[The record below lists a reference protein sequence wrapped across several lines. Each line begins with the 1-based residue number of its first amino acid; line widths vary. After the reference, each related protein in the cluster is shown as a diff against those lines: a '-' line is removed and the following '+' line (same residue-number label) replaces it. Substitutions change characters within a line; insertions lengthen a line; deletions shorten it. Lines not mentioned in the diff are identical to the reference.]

1 MNRDQ
6 VGVNRNSFSV
16 AQHERFLS
24 KQFRKFRFSRAPGL
38 LFPQREIV
46 RCLSKAVFGV
56 PRRANARRAPD
67 ERRYESGAG
76 FAPVFMHIRLAKL
89 AKGCCESRILQNECF
104 EPVIFVEKS
113 VLRRWLELIA

>member
-89 AKGCCESRILQNECF
+89 AGRGKIGCWDTFLSSSHHLGYQMG
-104 EPVIFVEKS
+104 
-113 VLRRWLELIA
+113 